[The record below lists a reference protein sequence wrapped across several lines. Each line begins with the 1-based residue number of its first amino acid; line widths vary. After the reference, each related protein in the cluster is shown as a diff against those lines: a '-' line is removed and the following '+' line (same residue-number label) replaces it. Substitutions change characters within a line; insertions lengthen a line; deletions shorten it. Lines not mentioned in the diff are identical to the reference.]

1 MAVRL
6 PHNLLIYSTNWYI
19 FGSTTVEHKFF
30 LSLNVTLQAV
40 YLYFLWFYFLNK
52 IIWILNVAETMLI
65 CNLYK
70 VL

>member
-30 LSLNVTLQAV
+30 PIFKCKATS
-40 YLYFLWFYFLNK
+40 YLFVFFKVFDDVK
-52 IIWILNVAETMLI
+52 IMLI
-65 CNLYK
+65 CNLYN
-70 VL
+70 LSLGLIIFYF